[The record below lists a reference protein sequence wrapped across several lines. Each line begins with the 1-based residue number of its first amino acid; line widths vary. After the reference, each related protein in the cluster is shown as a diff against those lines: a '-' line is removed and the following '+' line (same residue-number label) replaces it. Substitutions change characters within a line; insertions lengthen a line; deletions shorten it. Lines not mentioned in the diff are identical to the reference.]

1 MSTHTNNDTA
11 VVVKKGKK
19 PGLFY
24 RILGGIGRWLMTV
37 VWWPTRIFYKEKF
50 PDDKPVICICNHYAI
65 EDACAI
71 YHRLFGFKGRIVVKS
86 EAMDD
91 SFVGNFLT
99 ALCNAISVRRGES
112 DIKAI
117 KEMMKELLAG
127 GKILI
132 FPEGTRNK
140 SKNYKELLP
149 FKDGP
154 VTIAIK
160 TKSVIVPT
168 LYYKPLRPFGFR
180 KNRLIVGDPIDLS
193 AYYGKQIHDVKDEAS
208 QLVFDKMV
216 ELRIKLDDIM
226 ENYGGDLKKYE
237 QAQKERAT
245 AEQKKSQSTGEIE
258 EDKFAKTTETDEQ

>member
-1 MSTHTNNDTA
+1 MSTHTNNVA
-11 VVVKKGKK
+11 APAVKKEKK

-24 RILGGIGRWLMTV
+24 RILGSVGRFLMTI
-37 VWWPTRIFYKEKF
+37 VWWPTKIYYKEKF
-50 PDDKPVICICNHYAI
+50 PKDGKVICICNHYAI

-71 YHRLFGFKGRIVVKS
+71 YHQLFGFTGRIVVKS

-117 KEMMKELLAG
+117 KEMMKEISAG

-140 SKNYKELLP
+140 SKNFKELMP
-149 FKDGP
+149 FKEGP

-160 TKSVIVPT
+160 TKAKIVPT
-168 LYYKPLRPFGFR
+168 MYYKPLRPFGFR

-193 AYYGKQIHDVKDEAS
+193 EFYGKNVHEVKDAAGA
-208 QLVFDKMV
+208 LVFDKML
-216 ELRIKLDDIM
+216 ELRKKIDEIV
-226 ENYGGDLKKYE
+226 EVYGGDLAQYE
-237 QAQKERAT
+237 AAKNTAQTTKNEAFC
-245 AEQKKSQSTGEIE
+245 E
-258 EDKFAKTTETDEQ
+258 KTDD

>member
-1 MSTHTNNDTA
+1 MSTHTNNVA
-11 VVVKKGKK
+11 APAVKKEKK

-24 RILGGIGRWLMTV
+24 RILGAVGRFLMTI
-37 VWWPTRIFYKEKF
+37 VWWPTKIYYKEKF
-50 PDDKPVICICNHYAI
+50 PKDGRIICICNHYAI

-71 YHRLFGFKGRIVVKS
+71 YHQLFGFTGRIVVKS

-117 KEMMKELLAG
+117 KAMMKEISSG

-140 SKNYKELLP
+140 NKNFKELMP
-149 FKDGP
+149 FKEGT
-154 VTIAIK
+154 VTVAIK
-160 TKSVIVPT
+160 TKAKIVPT
-168 LYYKPLRPFGFR
+168 MYYKPLRPFGFR

-193 AYYGKQIHDVKDEAS
+193 EFYGKNVHEVKDEAAA
-208 QLVFDKMV
+208 LVLGRML
-216 ELRIKLDDIM
+216 ELRKQIDEIV
-226 ENYGGDLKKYE
+226 ENYGGNLAKYE
-237 QAQKERAT
+237 EAQKAIAAKNTEALPGPCAQRDNV
-245 AEQKKSQSTGEIE
+245 GEN
-258 EDKFAKTTETDEQ
+258 DK

>member
-1 MSTHTNNDTA
+1 MSTHTNNVSA
-11 VVVKKGKK
+11 PAVKKEKK

-24 RILGGIGRWLMTV
+24 RILGSVGRFLMTI
-37 VWWPTRIFYKEKF
+37 VWWPTKIYYKEKF
-50 PDDKPVICICNHYAI
+50 PKDGKVICICNHYAI

-71 YHRLFGFKGRIVVKS
+71 YHQLFGFTGRIVVKS

-117 KEMMKELLAG
+117 KEMMKEISAG

-140 SKNYKELLP
+140 SKNFKELMP
-149 FKDGP
+149 FKEGP

-160 TKSVIVPT
+160 TKAKIVPT
-168 LYYKPLRPFGFR
+168 MYYKPLRPFGFR

-193 AYYGKQIHDVKDEAS
+193 EFYGKNVHEVKDAAGA
-208 QLVFDKMV
+208 LVFDKML
-216 ELRIKLDDIM
+216 ELRKQIDEIV
-226 ENYGGDLKKYE
+226 EVYGGDLAQYE
-237 QAQKERAT
+237 AAKNTAQ
-245 AEQKKSQSTGEIE
+245 
-258 EDKFAKTTETDEQ
+258 TTENEAFCEKTDD

>member
-1 MSTHTNNDTA
+1 MSTHTNNDAA
-11 VVVKKGKK
+11 VTVKKEKK

-24 RILGGIGRWLMTV
+24 RILGGIGRWLMTI
-37 VWWPTRIFYKEKF
+37 VWWPTKVLYKEKF
-50 PDDKPVICICNHYAI
+50 PEDKPVICICNHYAI

-71 YHRLFGFKGRIVVKS
+71 YHQLFGFKGRIVVKS

-149 FKDGP
+149 FKEGP

-208 QLVFDKMV
+208 QLVFDKML
-216 ELRIKLDDIM
+216 ELRTQLDDIM
-226 ENYGGDLKKYE
+226 ENFGGDLKKYE
-237 QAQKERAT
+237 QAKKELAHE
-245 AEQKKSQSTGEIE
+245 EQKKLPEVADGQNKLPE
-258 EDKFAKTTETDEQ
+258 ESETNK

>member
-1 MSTHTNNDTA
+1 MSTHTNTDA
-11 VVVKKGKK
+11 PAVKKEKK

-24 RILGGIGRWLMTV
+24 RFLGAIGRFLMRI
-37 VWWPTRIFYKEKF
+37 VWWPTKIYYKEKF
-50 PDDKPVICICNHYAI
+50 PKDQKVICICNHYAI

-71 YHRLFGFKGRIVVKS
+71 YNQLFGFKGRIVVKS

-117 KEMMKELLAG
+117 KEMMKELSAG

-140 SKNYKELLP
+140 SGNFKELMP

-160 TKSVIVPT
+160 TKTVIVPT
-168 LYYKPLRPFGFR
+168 LYYKPLKPFGFR

-193 AYYGKQIHDVKDEAS
+193 AYYGKQIHEIKDEAG
-208 QLVFDKMV
+208 QLVFDKMK
-216 ELRIKLDDIM
+216 ELRVQIDDIV
-226 ENYGGDLKKYE
+226 ENYGGNLKKYE
-237 QAQKERAT
+237 QAQLALEAPS
-245 AEQKKSQSTGEIE
+245 AEPVKT
-258 EDKFAKTTETDEQ
+258 DAKAE

>member
-1 MSTHTNNDTA
+1 MSTHTNKEVA
-11 VVVKKGKK
+11 VTVKKDKK

-24 RILGGIGRWLMTV
+24 RILGSIGRFLMTI
-37 VWWPTRIFYKEKF
+37 VWWPTKIYYKEKF
-50 PDDKPVICICNHYAI
+50 PKDRSVICICNHYAI

-71 YHRLFGFKGRIVVKS
+71 YHQLFGFKGRIVVKS

-117 KEMMKELLAG
+117 KEMMKELLSG

-140 SKNYKELLP
+140 SKNYKELMP
-149 FKDGP
+149 FKEGP

-193 AYYGKQIHDVKDEAS
+193 EYYGKQLHDVKDEAS
-208 QLVFDKMV
+208 ELVFRKMQ
-216 ELRIKLDDIM
+216 ELRVKLDDIV
-226 ENYGGDLKKYE
+226 ENYGGSVEKYE
-237 QAQKERAT
+237 AAQKAVASEKNK
-245 AEQKKSQSTGEIE
+245 ELPQKTRD
-258 EDKFAKTTETDEQ
+258 DKLS

>member
-1 MSTHTNNDTA
+1 MSTHTNTEA
-11 VVVKKGKK
+11 VKTVKKEKK

-24 RILGGIGRWLMTV
+24 RILGAIGRFLMTI
-37 VWWPTRIFYKEKF
+37 VWWPTKIYYKEKF
-50 PDDKPVICICNHYAI
+50 PEDGKVICICNHYAI

-71 YHRLFGFKGRIVVKS
+71 YHQLFGFTGRIVVKS

-117 KEMMKELLAG
+117 KEMMKEISAG

-140 SKNYKELLP
+140 GKNFKELMP

-154 VTIAIK
+154 VTIAVK
-160 TKSVIVPT
+160 TKAKIVPT

-180 KNRLIVGDPIDLS
+180 KNRLIVGDPIDLNEF
-193 AYYGKQIHDVKDEAS
+193 YGKPLHEVKDAACER
-208 QLVFDKMV
+208 VFDKMV
-216 ELRIKLDDIM
+216 ELRKQIDEIV
-226 ENYGGDLKKYE
+226 EVYGGNLEKYE
-237 QAQKERAT
+237 KAKAAEIAARQKIGSESLV
-245 AEQKKSQSTGEIE
+245 AE
-258 EDKFAKTTETDEQ
+258 KTQE

>member
-1 MSTHTNNDTA
+1 MSTHTNNETA
-11 VVVKKGKK
+11 VAVKKEKK
-19 PGLFY
+19 TGLFY
-24 RILGGIGRWLMTV
+24 RILGSIGRWLMTI
-37 VWWPTRIFYKEKF
+37 VWWPTKIFYKEKF
-50 PDDKPVICICNHYAI
+50 PQDKPVICICNHYAI
-65 EDACAI
+65 EDVCAI
-71 YHRLFGFKGRIVVKS
+71 YHQLFGFKGRIVVKS

-149 FKDGP
+149 FKEGP

-193 AYYGKQIHDVKDEAS
+193 AYYGKQLHDVKDEAS
-208 QLVFDKMV
+208 QLVFDKML
-216 ELRIKLDDIM
+216 ELRNQLDDIM
-226 ENYGGDLKKYE
+226 ENYGGDPKKYE
-237 QAQKERAT
+237 QAKKELAAKDENT
-245 AEQKKSQSTGEIE
+245 LSSESGKVE
-258 EDKFAKTTETDEQ
+258 EK

>member
-71 YHRLFGFKGRIVVKS
+71 YHQLFGFKGRIVVKS

-208 QLVFDKMV
+208 QLVFDRMV

-237 QAQKERAT
+237 QAQKERAD
-245 AEQKKSQSTGEIE
+245 AEQKTQREAAENE
-258 EDKFAKTTETDEQ
+258 EDKFAKTTETDKQ

>member
-1 MSTHTNNDTA
+1 MSTHTNSNTVSA
-11 VVVKKGKK
+11 VKKKKK

-24 RILGGIGRWLMTV
+24 RILGAIGRFLMTI
-37 VWWPTRIFYKEKF
+37 VWWPTKIYYKEKF
-50 PDDKPVICICNHYAI
+50 PKDQKVICICNHYAI

-71 YHRLFGFKGRIVVKS
+71 YHQLFGFKGRIVVKS

-117 KEMMKELLAG
+117 KEMMKELNAG
-127 GKILI
+127 GKVLI

-140 SKNYKELLP
+140 SKNYKELMP
-149 FKDGP
+149 FKEGP

-193 AYYGKQIHDVKDEAS
+193 EYCGKQLHEIKDEAS
-208 QLVFDKMV
+208 ALVFEKML
-216 ELRIKLDDIM
+216 ELRQQVDDIV
-226 ENYGGDLKKYE
+226 EKFGGNVLKYE
-237 QAQKERAT
+237 EAQKALNAENQAT
-245 AEQKKSQSTGEIE
+245 IE
-258 EDKFAKTTETDEQ
+258 EKSAEKQA

>member
-1 MSTHTNNDTA
+1 MSTHTNSNTA
-11 VVVKKGKK
+11 TPEVKKAKK

-24 RILGGIGRWLMTV
+24 RILGSIGRFLMKI
-37 VWWPTRIFYKEKF
+37 VWWPTKIYYKEKF
-50 PDDKPVICICNHYAI
+50 PQDQKVICICNHYAI

-71 YHRLFGFKGRIVVKS
+71 YHQLFGFKGRIVVKS

-149 FKDGP
+149 FKEGP

-168 LYYKPLRPFGFR
+168 MYYKPLKPFGFR

-193 AYYGKQIHDVKDEAS
+193 EYYGKQLHDVKDEAS
-208 QLVFDKMV
+208 ELVFRKMQ
-216 ELRIKLDDIM
+216 ELRTQIDDIV
-226 ENYGGDLKKYE
+226 ENYGGNLKKYE
-237 QAQKERAT
+237 RAKN
-245 AEQKKSQSTGEIE
+245 AIK
-258 EDKFAKTTETDEQ
+258 

>member
-1 MSTHTNNDTA
+1 MSTHTNNETA
-11 VVVKKGKK
+11 VAVKKNKK

-24 RILGGIGRWLMTV
+24 RILGAIGRFLMII
-37 VWWPTRIFYKEKF
+37 VWWPTKVYYKEKF
-50 PDDKPVICICNHYAI
+50 PTDKSVICICNHYAI

-71 YHRLFGFKGRIVVKS
+71 YHQLFGFKGRIVVKS

-99 ALCNAISVRRGES
+99 ALCNAISVHRGES

-117 KEMMKELLAG
+117 KEMMKELQSG

-140 SKNYKELLP
+140 NKNFKELMP
-149 FKDGP
+149 FKEGP

-193 AYYGKQIHDVKDEAS
+193 AYYGKQLHDIKDEAS
-208 QLVFDKMV
+208 DLVFAKMQ
-216 ELRIKLDDIM
+216 ELRVKLDDIV
-226 ENYGGDLKKYE
+226 ENYGGSVKKYE
-237 QAQKERAT
+237 EAQKALT
-245 AEQKKSQSTGEIE
+245 VKKQQSLPENADA
-258 EDKFAKTTETDEQ
+258 DKQA

>member
-1 MSTHTNNDTA
+1 MSTHTNNVA
-11 VVVKKGKK
+11 APAVKKEKK

-24 RILGGIGRWLMTV
+24 RILGSVGRFLMKI
-37 VWWPTRIFYKEKF
+37 VWWPTKIYYKEKF
-50 PDDKPVICICNHYAI
+50 PEEGKVICICNHYAI

-71 YHRLFGFKGRIVVKS
+71 YHQLFGFTGRIVVKS

-117 KEMMKELLAG
+117 KEMMREMSAG

-140 SKNYKELLP
+140 SKNFKELMP
-149 FKDGP
+149 FKEGP
-154 VTIAIK
+154 VTVAIK
-160 TKSVIVPT
+160 TKAMIVPT
-168 LYYKPLRPFGFR
+168 MYYKPLRPFGFR

-193 AYYGKQIHDVKDEAS
+193 AFYGKNVHEVKDEACA
-208 QLVFDKMV
+208 LVFDKML
-216 ELRIKLDDIM
+216 ELRKQIDEIV
-226 ENYGGDLKKYE
+226 ENYGGDLSKYE
-237 QAQKERAT
+237 QA
-245 AEQKKSQSTGEIE
+245 KKALPNADEAALPGPGSKKDAAG
-258 EDKFAKTTETDEQ
+258 TTNN

>member
-1 MSTHTNNDTA
+1 MSTHTNNEVA
-11 VVVKKGKK
+11 PVVKKENK

-24 RILGGIGRWLMTV
+24 RILGSIGRFLMKC
-37 VWWPTRIFYKEKF
+37 VWWPTKIYYKEKF
-50 PDDKPVICICNHYAI
+50 PTDQKVICICNHYAI

-71 YHRLFGFKGRIVVKS
+71 YHQLFGFEGRIVVKS
-86 EAMDD
+86 EAMSD

-117 KEMMKELLAG
+117 KEMMKELAAG

-140 SKNYKELLP
+140 SKNYKELMP
-149 FKDGP
+149 FKEGP
-154 VTIAIK
+154 VTIALK
-160 TKSVIVPT
+160 TKTPIVPT

-193 AYYGKQIHDVKDEAS
+193 AFYGKQLHEIKDEAS
-208 QLVFDKMV
+208 ALVFDKML
-216 ELRIKLDDIM
+216 ELRKKIDDIV
-226 ENYGGDLKKYE
+226 ENYGGDIQKYE
-237 QAQKERAT
+237 AA
-245 AEQKKSQSTGEIE
+245 KSLTKSE
-258 EDKFAKTTETDEQ
+258 

>member
-1 MSTHTNNDTA
+1 MSTHTNSNTVSA
-11 VVVKKGKK
+11 VKKKKK

-24 RILGGIGRWLMTV
+24 RILGAIGRFLMTI
-37 VWWPTRIFYKEKF
+37 VWWPTKIYYKEKF
-50 PDDKPVICICNHYAI
+50 PKDQKVICICNHYAI

-71 YHRLFGFKGRIVVKS
+71 YHQLFGFKGRIVVKS

-117 KEMMKELLAG
+117 KEMMKELNAG
-127 GKILI
+127 GKVLI

-140 SKNYKELLP
+140 SKNYKELMP
-149 FKDGP
+149 FKEGP

-193 AYYGKQIHDVKDEAS
+193 EYCGKQLHEIKDEAS
-208 QLVFDKMV
+208 ALVFEKML
-216 ELRIKLDDIM
+216 ELRQQVNDIV
-226 ENYGGDLKKYE
+226 EKFGGNVRKYE
-237 QAQKERAT
+237 EAQKALNAENQAT
-245 AEQKKSQSTGEIE
+245 IE
-258 EDKFAKTTETDEQ
+258 EKSAEKQA

>member
-1 MSTHTNNDTA
+1 MSTHTNNETA
-11 VVVKKGKK
+11 VAVKKEKK

-24 RILGGIGRWLMTV
+24 RILGSIGRFLMTI
-37 VWWPTRIFYKEKF
+37 VWWPTKIYYKEKF
-50 PDDKPVICICNHYAI
+50 PKDRKVICICNHYAI

-71 YHRLFGFKGRIVVKS
+71 YHQLFEFKGRIVVKS

-117 KEMMKELLAG
+117 KEMMKEISAG

-140 SKNYKELLP
+140 SKNFKELMP
-149 FKDGP
+149 FKEGP
-154 VTIAIK
+154 VTIAVK
-160 TKSVIVPT
+160 TKTEIVPT

-193 AYYGKQIHDVKDEAS
+193 EFYGKPLHEVKDAACAT
-208 QLVFDKMV
+208 VFNRML
-216 ELRIKLDDIM
+216 ELRKQLDDIV
-226 ENYGGDLKKYE
+226 ENYGGNLEKYE
-237 QAQKERAT
+237 QAKKAL
-245 AEQKKSQSTGEIE
+245 AESVSPAGKQI
-258 EDKFAKTTETDEQ
+258 TEKAETE

>member
-1 MSTHTNNDTA
+1 MSTHTNKDTA
-11 VVVKKGKK
+11 VAVKKDKK

-24 RILGGIGRWLMTV
+24 RILGAIGRWLMTI
-37 VWWPTRIFYKEKF
+37 VWWPTKIYYKEKF
-50 PDDKPVICICNHYAI
+50 PQDKQVICICNHYAI

-71 YHRLFGFKGRIVVKS
+71 YHQLFGFKGRIVVKS

-117 KEMMKELLAG
+117 KEMMKELLSG

-208 QLVFDKMV
+208 KLVFDKML
-216 ELRIKLDDIM
+216 ELRTQLDDIM
-226 ENYGGDLKKYE
+226 ENYGGNLKKYE
-237 QAQKERAT
+237 QAKQLAVKD
-245 AEQKKSQSTGEIE
+245 EIE
-258 EDKFAKTTETDEQ
+258 PSSVAKKVEEKE

>member
-1 MSTHTNNDTA
+1 MSTHTNSNTA
-11 VVVKKGKK
+11 TPEVKKAKK
-19 PGLFY
+19 PGLLY
-24 RILGGIGRWLMTV
+24 RILGSIGRFLMKI
-37 VWWPTRIFYKEKF
+37 VWWPTKIYYKEKF
-50 PDDKPVICICNHYAI
+50 PQDQKVICICNHYAI

-71 YHRLFGFKGRIVVKS
+71 YHQLFGFKGRIVVKS

-140 SKNYKELLP
+140 SKDYKELLP
-149 FKDGP
+149 FKEGP

-168 LYYKPLRPFGFR
+168 MYYKPLRPFGFR

-193 AYYGKQIHDVKDEAS
+193 EYYGKQLHDVKDEAS
-208 QLVFDKMV
+208 ELVFRKMQ
-216 ELRIKLDDIM
+216 ELRTQIDDIV
-226 ENYGGDLKKYE
+226 ENYGGNLKKYE
-237 QAQKERAT
+237 RAKN
-245 AEQKKSQSTGEIE
+245 AIK
-258 EDKFAKTTETDEQ
+258 